1 LPAASHRHT
10 CLDPFDTIRLA
21 PGGVDIGMDHAR
33 AHRIDPDAFAGDLF
47 GQAQGHAV
55 DGALGGRVVDV
66 FAWCAEAGGHRRQV
80 DDGAAPAAMARRHP
94 LDRLACAQEAA
105 DHVGAQYAGP
115 ARRIHLFQAHL
126 LLKHAGV
133 VDQHVQPAELPVDG
147 FEHVQHLG
155 LVSDVGLYGDRRYA
169 QAADL
174 LEHRVRGIRALVIVQ
189 AQGIALLRRQSCS
202 GGADAAAGACDQHDS
217 GHVLPL
223 VAWLVCGLLKSVF
236 RYLSTAQR
244 DAEVGSRP
252 FQLADFRRFIMS
264 SFPMAPLFRQSVGF
278 DRFNDLFESA
288 LRNDTGSSYPPYNIE
303 KHGDDQ
309 YRIVV
314 AAAGF
319 QESDLDLQVER
330 SVLTITGGRRENEA
344 ENVTYLHQGIA
355 QRAFKLSFRLADHI
369 EVKGAALNSGLLH
382 IDLVRVVPE
391 EAKPK
396 RIPIN
401 ADQRPALEG

>member
-1 LPAASHRHT
+1 MNA
-10 CLDPFDTIRLA
+10 LDFSPLFRTA
-21 PGGVDIGMDHAR
+21 IG
-33 AHRIDPDAFAGDLF
+33 F
-47 GQAQGHAV
+47 
-55 DGALGGRVVDV
+55 
-66 FAWCAEAGGHRRQV
+66 
-80 DDGAAPAAMARRHP
+80 
-94 LDRLACAQEAA
+94 DRLARMLETARTAPDAQ
-105 DHVGAQYAGP
+105 
-115 ARRIHLFQAHL
+115 
-126 LLKHAGV
+126 
-133 VDQHVQPAELPVDG
+133 
-147 FEHVQHLG
+147 
-155 LVSDVGLYGDRRYA
+155 
-169 QAADL
+169 
-174 LEHRVRGIRALVIVQ
+174 
-189 AQGIALLRRQSCS
+189 
-202 GGADAAAGACDQHDS
+202 
-217 GHVLPL
+217 
-223 VAWLVCGLLKSVF
+223 
-236 RYLSTAQR
+236 
-244 DAEVGSRP
+244 
-252 FQLADFRRFIMS
+252 
-264 SFPMAPLFRQSVGF
+264 
-278 DRFNDLFESA
+278 
-288 LRNDTGSSYPPYNIE
+288 SYPPYNIE